1 MAAYFVLVIGGFAVL
16 AAVLLGG
23 RARRLRAYQPVPGH
37 VVDRGVGPAT
47 TTSAGVSD
55 GTRFEAHVKY
65 AYTVAGTE
73 YVGERIALTKESRTR
88 AAAEAQLTRYDGD
101 VTVYVNPADPNDAV
115 LTRSGLGLAMFTG
128 VFGLIAI
135 VIALAILLG

>member
-37 VVDRGVGPAT
+37 VVDRWVGPAT